1 MLPKGRDE
9 EVKSSDVFLKTKTR
23 SSMAKKSRT
32 ELAELPKVDAEAN
45 GGVALAEGEARIDLT
60 ELRENPDNPQTV
72 TEDEFAKLRDSM
84 ARLHGFLRTRPL
96 LVEADGTV
104 KCGNKRL
111 RALLGNGVRFVP
123 SDYVRRLSDYTPD
136 EVREFLLQDNIQR
149 GEWDAEKLLAQ
160 YTPDELKNLG
170 GGFDALISEFEGK
183 SEGDSGLE
191 YSSKVEAPHYNVTG
205 ENPTL
210 DELYDTGKADD
221 LVREIE
227 AADIPKNVKA
237 FLKVAAMR
245 HVVFDFANIA
255 EYYAHADETVQGL
268 MEKSAL
274 VVIDFEDAIRNGFV
288 IVSERMAA
296 FRDAAVAEKGAD
308 DGE

>member
-1 MLPKGRDE
+1 
-9 EVKSSDVFLKTKTR
+9 
-23 SSMAKKSRT
+23 MAKKSK
-32 ELAELPKVDAEAN
+32 AELSARPEVAAGDN
-45 GGVALAEGEARIDLT
+45 GGIALAEGEARIDLT
-60 ELRENPDNPQTV
+60 TLRENPDNPQTV
-72 TEDEFAKLRDSM
+72 TEDEFGKLRDSM

-111 RALLGNGVRFVP
+111 RALLSNGVRFVP
-123 SDYVRRLSDYTPD
+123 ADYVRRLSDYTPD

-160 YTPDELKNLG
+160 YTPDELKDLG
-170 GGFDALISEFEGK
+170 GGFDALIAEFEGK
-183 SEGDSGLE
+183 SEGESGLE
-191 YSSKVEAPHYNVTG
+191 YSSKVEAPQYNVTG

-210 DELYDTGKADD
+210 DELYDTEKADG
-221 LVREIE
+221 LVKEIE

-237 FLKVAAMR
+237 FLKTAAMR
-245 HVVFDFANIA
+245 HVVFNFRNIA
-255 EYYAHADETVQGL
+255 EYYAHADEAVQRL

-274 VVIDFEDAIRNGFV
+274 VVIDFEDAIKNGFV

-296 FRDAAVAEKGAD
+296 YRDKAVSEKGAGD
-308 DGE
+308 DA

>member
-1 MLPKGRDE
+1 MAK
-9 EVKSSDVFLKTKTR
+9 KTKTDL
-23 SSMAKKSRT
+23 SALP
-32 ELAELPKVDAEAN
+32 EVAAEDN
-45 GGVALAEGEARIDLT
+45 GGIALAGGEARICLAD
-60 ELRENPDNPQTV
+60 LRENPDNPQTV
-72 TEDEFAKLRDSM
+72 TEEEFGKLRDSM

-111 RALLGNGVRFVP
+111 RALLANGVRFVP
-123 SDYVRRLSDYTPD
+123 ADYVRRLNEYTPD

-183 SEGDSGLE
+183 SEGESGLE
-191 YSSKVEAPHYNVTG
+191 YSSKVEAPQYNVTG
-205 ENPTL
+205 EKPTL
-210 DELYDTGKADD
+210 DELYDTEKADG
-221 LVREIE
+221 LIKEIE
-227 AADIPKNVKA
+227 AADIPKSVKA
-237 FLKVAAMR
+237 FLKTAAMR
-245 HVVFDFANIA
+245 HVVFNFRNIA
-255 EYYAHADETVQGL
+255 EYYAHADDAVQRL

-274 VVIDFEDAIRNGFV
+274 VVIDFEDAIKNGFV

-296 FRDAAVAEKGAD
+296 YRDKAVAEKGSGD
-308 DGE
+308 DA